1 MFRRTSVLAF
11 TMAAAMAV
19 SGVASTAAGAAPHRA
34 HAPSVALPTAPP
46 SATAPLRR
54 AAHVSRRR
62 VSVPRRDRRRGGRR
76 VARAASF
83 SNAWFGSGAACVGT
97 ATTLSVGRNFG
108 LAPGTYFSWRSR
120 LRIYDPRT
128 GAQFWSSWS
137 GSVSDRVT
145 TTSYLLPDG
154 TFILGASGGINP
166 APSPSITWT
175 VSRGLYVMPY
185 AEVIGYGERPVN
197 YGYVAPPNGFA
208 QPNWC
213 YVA

>member
-1 MFRRTSVLAF
+1 
-11 TMAAAMAV
+11 MAAAFAV
-19 SGVASTAAGAAPHRA
+19 SGVAAAAVGAAPQRA
-34 HAPSVALPTAPP
+34 HAPNAALPTALP
-46 SATAPLRR
+46 SATAKFGR
-54 AAHVSRRR
+54 AARVSRRR
-62 VSVPRRDRRRGGRR
+62 VTVPRQEPRRGGRR
-76 VARAASF
+76 VARAAAF

-97 ATTLSVGRNFG
+97 ATTLSVGRDFG
-108 LAPGTYFSWRSR
+108 LAPGTYFRWRSR

-137 GSVSDRVT
+137 GAVNDRVT
-145 TTSYLLPDG
+145 TTSYMLPDG
-154 TFILGASGGINP
+154 TFVMGASGGINP

-175 VSRGLYVMPY
+175 VNRGLYVMPY

-197 YGYVAPPNGFA
+197 YGYVARPNGFA